1 MINNDAKVLLLL
13 LTRKKN
19 VLKRYNAASL
29 PLSFRLHI
37 SLIINAKD
45 LDSSISKHDF
55 INW

>member
-29 PLSFRLHI
+29 PLSFQLHI
-37 SLIINAKD
+37 SLIINAKRFNF
-45 LDSSISKHDF
+45 KRYRA
-55 INW
+55 